1 MGLEQ
6 PICSLLTNILQTLWL
21 RNGSITTGDRSLKDI
36 DLKWWR
42 SQIGL
47 VQQEPFLFN
56 DSIYRNVEHGLVGT
70 QWENAPLETKKDL
83 VKQAC
88 AEAFADEFI
97 DRLPEVSR
105 YTSTVVSACLQSLRE
120 RCSMLICST
129 EVLNHRRRIRHQT
142 QRRATPTT
150 GHSKEHSQAPQ
161 DADPRRS
168 DQ

>member
-105 YTSTVVSACLQSLRE
+105 YTSTVVSAMPSEPE
-120 RCSMLICST
+120 RKMF
-129 EVLNHRRRIRHQT
+129 
-142 QRRATPTT
+142 
-150 GHSKEHSQAPQ
+150 
-161 DADPRRS
+161 DADLFHRGTQPS
-168 DQ
+168 SANPASNSAEGNANDWP